1 MLYIKDK
8 ETLNLR
14 GNLMSSIM
22 SRCKEIALLL
32 IGCLVFTSAPAGSEA
47 RDNDS
52 IVLTFLGTGAPRPS
66 LKRFGPTIMVEAGK
80 HRFLVDA
87 GWGARERLYAAG
99 GFKLITGIDHILI
112 THLHFDHTVG
122 LADVWLTGWLY
133 GRRVPLKVDGPVGI
147 SAMLEH
153 TQRAYEWD
161 LENRRLVGI
170 PMQGIEIVSTEVRPG
185 VFFDE
190 DGLKL
195 TAFEVEHMPM
205 NTKTGERIKMAGQ
218 TLGYRVDYRGRSIVF
233 SGDTRLENRRL
244 VGIPMQGIEI
254 VSTEVRPGVF
264 FDEDGLKLTA
274 FEVEHMPMNTKTGE
288 RIKMAGQTLGYRVDY
303 RGRSIVFSGDTRPSK
318 ELIKHAQNV
327 DVLIHETQVPSP
339 GDSKEAT
346 LANVSLSVHTTP
358 EQASKIFNQTLPRM
372 AVYSHIIPPN
382 TTAEQ
387 LTMRTRSI
395 YKGPLLVAHDFMR
408 ITVGE
413 EIKVDKLDV
422 IDDGAFE
429 KSAVFEK

>member
-1 MLYIKDK
+1 
-8 ETLNLR
+8 
-14 GNLMSSIM
+14 MSSIM

-233 SGDTRLENRRL
+233 SGDTR
-244 VGIPMQGIEI
+244 
-254 VSTEVRPGVF
+254 
-264 FDEDGLKLTA
+264 
-274 FEVEHMPMNTKTGE
+274 
-288 RIKMAGQTLGYRVDY
+288 
-303 RGRSIVFSGDTRPSK
+303 PSK